1 MVLWVAALRGI
12 WRSPLAAMMV
22 LLATVSAINA
32 EDLTAVYRQA
42 AATNPALA
50 RARSLLK
57 ADEAT
62 LPIAR
67 ANLLPHLNAS
77 GGVGGMSLDM
87 KGFGED
93 FGLPLTPLK
102 DDSYEASYSVTLT
115 QPVINGQAWVGVRQ
129 ADALIRAGQ
138 AAVLAAEQDLIT
150 EVAVCYFGVLRA
162 EADERVSRN
171 QKELLQTVL
180 NQTEAY
186 LKVGSGDIIAVQ
198 EARASLDAAEAT
210 LIRSQNASRIA
221 RQQLERLTHQP
232 VGSLADVGP
241 FTPEGPNPNQ
251 VGPWLSIARENQPL
265 LNRAREQLKVAQ
277 DEIEIQR
284 RAHWPKLNIGA
295 GYSYE
300 KGSFLPS
307 LESNRMRIGM
317 NVSVPLYEGGQVV
330 AKTKRAEAQAKANEY
345 HLKDLEDQVMVD
357 TESAFLVL
365 QNSVEEL
372 LAAQQ
377 AVTSCRTSMEATRK
391 GYEIGSR
398 SVVDLLKVVH
408 DFETAQRNCYVA
420 LYSQMVARVR
430 LKAATGVL
438 CEDDVADL
446 NTLLRKSEQ

>member
-1 MVLWVAALRGI
+1 MVPWVAALRGI
-12 WRSPLAAMMV
+12 SGCPLAVFIV
-22 LLATVSAINA
+22 LLATASAIRA
-32 EDLTAVYRQA
+32 EDLVTVYRQA
-42 AATNPALA
+42 AATNPVLA

-62 LPIAR
+62 LPLAR
-67 ANLLPHLNAS
+67 SNLLPHLNAS
-77 GGVGGMSLDM
+77 GGVGGASLDM

-93 FGLPLTPLK
+93 FGLPLPPLK
-102 DDSYEASYSVTLT
+102 DDYYDASYSVTLT

-150 EVAVCYFGVLRA
+150 GVADGYFGVLRA
-162 EADERVSRN
+162 EAEERVARN
-171 QKELLQTVL
+171 QKELLETVL
-180 NQTEAY
+180 NQTEAF

-198 EARASLDAAEAT
+198 EAKASLDAAEAT

-221 RQQLERLTHQP
+221 RQRLERLTHQS
-232 VGSLADVGP
+232 VGPLVDVGP
-241 FTPEGPNPNQ
+241 FTPEGPNPDQ
-251 VGPWLSIARENQPL
+251 VGPWLGTARENQPL
-265 LNRAREQLKVAQ
+265 LSQAREQLKVAQ

-330 AKTKRAEAQAKANEY
+330 AKTKRAAAQAKANEY
-345 HLKDLEDQVMVD
+345 HLKDLEDQVMVE

-377 AVTSCRTSMEATRK
+377 AVTSCRTSLEATRK

-398 SVVDLLKVVH
+398 SVVDLLKVIQ
-408 DFETAQRNCYVA
+408 DFEAAQRNYYVA
-420 LYSQMVARVR
+420 LYSQVMARVR
-430 LKAATGVL
+430 LKAVTGVL
-438 CEDDVADL
+438 CEDDVAAV
-446 NTLLRKSEQ
+446 NTLLKAD